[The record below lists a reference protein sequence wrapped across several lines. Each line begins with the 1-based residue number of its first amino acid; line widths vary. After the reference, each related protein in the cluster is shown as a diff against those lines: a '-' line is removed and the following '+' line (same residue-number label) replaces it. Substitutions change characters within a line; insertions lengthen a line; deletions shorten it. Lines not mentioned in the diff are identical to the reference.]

1 MASRFK
7 YASGLDPATEG
18 RIAEIVGEDR
28 ERRGEPAR
36 GPAVITRRATLAE
49 LARFDQRHR
58 MPPATSPTLP
68 TLPTRRPI
76 ATKSTGEAVKD
87 SSPPPAALARP
98 APAIDELIA
107 EGFGI
112 AESERNRLR
121 APRPLVSSRP
131 DGYLRLN
138 RYASDALGTF
148 THLYLLVDMSARR
161 LAVVVGT
168 LDQATAVG
176 SALRK
181 ATCGL
186 TETVVLAREE
196 LSELGMLGLRTR
208 QFRPSRVERGLIVV
222 DVVADELVTP

>member
-36 GPAVITRRATLAE
+36 GPAVITRRATPAE

-68 TLPTRRPI
+68 TRRPI
-76 ATKSTGEAVKD
+76 ATKSNEEAVKD

-131 DGYLRLN
+131 DGYRRLN
-138 RYASDALGTF
+138 RYASDALGIF

-176 SALRK
+176 SAPRK

-186 TETVVLAREE
+186 TETVMLAREE